1 MTRKDIGHF
10 IARYERYWISDL
22 CLLAATSVYLPLSL
36 LGLSWVLHA
45 VLALI
50 SAGVVYGVLRLVVR
64 GALAA
69 TNVKPYERYIPAKPK
84 RRSFWEL
91 ARALDHYVDHHR
103 RETNN
108 IVISFSFVSL
118 LLLDTLFLH
127 VVDMAW
133 YKSIPIFVGS
143 VFVLSMLVFAGMSYL
158 FMEAY
163 LRKEKS

>member
-36 LGLSWVLHA
+36 LGLSWSWHA
-45 VLALI
+45 VLAFV
-50 SAGVVYGVLRLVVR
+50 GVCLVYGLLRLAVR

-69 TNVKPYERYIPAKPK
+69 TTVKPYERYVPEKPK

-91 ARALDHYVDHHR
+91 ACALDHYVDHHR

-108 IVISFSFVSL
+108 TVIGFSFVL
-118 LLLDTLFLH
+118 MLLLDTMLMH
-127 VVDMAW
+127 VAEMAW
-133 YKSIPIFVGS
+133 YRAVPLFVGG
-143 VFVLSMLVFAGMSYL
+143 VFVLSMLIFAGMSYL